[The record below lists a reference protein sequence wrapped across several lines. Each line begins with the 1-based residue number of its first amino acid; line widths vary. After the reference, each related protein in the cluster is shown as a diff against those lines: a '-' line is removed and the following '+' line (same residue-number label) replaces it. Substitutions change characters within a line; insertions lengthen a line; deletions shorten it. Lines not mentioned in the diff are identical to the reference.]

1 MKYRPAKAGLC
12 HEGGTKVGGL
22 KPIAGC
28 PGHAGVPVQVCSTME
43 CVPFEYLRINNRPMQ
58 TITLRIDSSIYDRLM
73 SMLGTFGKDEL
84 EVVATD
90 DRFEADRRYLAAEL
104 EEIRQGKAKFY
115 TIEEAEERLEAL
127 YRKHEARS

>member
-1 MKYRPAKAGLC
+1 
-12 HEGGTKVGGL
+12 
-22 KPIAGC
+22 
-28 PGHAGVPVQVCSTME
+28 
-43 CVPFEYLRINNRPMQ
+43 MQ

-84 EVVATD
+84 EVVTTD
-90 DRFEADRRYLAAEL
+90 DRFEADKRYLASEL
-104 EEIRQGKAKFY
+104 EKIDQGKARFY